1 MGILSSTCSQNKKQ
15 SKHDLST
22 LKHKIRNSTSLDRD
36 FYFKT
41 TSGNN
46 NNTNRSKYSHSFES
60 AQNSKENSNSSLMN
74 SPIINKQSKNRTN
87 KSNHRPKSVR
97 NINIHLI
104 NSSDNLK
111 RPSKSVSLSALDQIH
126 IIITNI
132 DLTSN
137 NSGGVTPSKKI
148 LHDKIYSLVKLE
160 EQSLQKKQ
168 LSSSPKLE
176 SISSSCSSKRR
187 PRKFSQLK
195 TRKSYLL
202 ETKSQ
207 KTTSQEASSTKLSRS
222 QANISFLTETQQQ
235 VLRQF
240 FYLIF

>member
-1 MGILSSTCSQNKKQ
+1 MGILSSTCSHNKKQ

-41 TSGNN
+41 NSG
-46 NNTNRSKYSHSFES
+46 NRSKYSHSFES

-74 SPIINKQSKNRTN
+74 SPLINKQSKNGTN

-137 NSGGVTPSKKI
+137 NNGGGGGVTPSKKI

-160 EQSLQKKQ
+160 EKPVQKKHE
-168 LSSSPKLE
+168 LNSPKLE
-176 SISSSCSSKRR
+176 SISSSCSTKRR

-207 KTTSQEASSTKLSRS
+207 KTTSQEVSSTKLSRS
-222 QANISFLTETQQQ
+222 QANISFLTESQQQ
-235 VLRQF
+235 VLFCQF
-240 FYLIF
+240 F

>member
-15 SKHDLST
+15 SKHDLPT
-22 LKHKIRNSTSLDRD
+22 LKNKIRNSTSLDRD

-41 TSGNN
+41 NSGNN
-46 NNTNRSKYSHSFES
+46 NNRSKYSHSFKS
-60 AQNSKENSNSSLMN
+60 AQNTKENSNSSLMN
-74 SPIINKQSKNRTN
+74 SPIINKQSKNGTN
-87 KSNHRPKSVR
+87 KSNQRPKSVR

-160 EQSLQKKQ
+160 EQPLQKKQ
-168 LSSSPKLE
+168 ESSSPKLE
-176 SISSSCSSKRR
+176 SISSSCSTKRR

-207 KTTSQEASSTKLSRS
+207 KTTSQEVSSTKLSRS
-222 QANISFLTETQQQ
+222 QANILFLTESQQQ
-235 VLRQF
+235 VLRHF
-240 FYLIF
+240 FI